1 MTSETKRRLIKKW
14 DARLKREA
22 EPTYEELVRENRAL
36 RQRLE
41 VLQTHCSKLQTNRD
55 VAWTKYYKLRESR
68 G

>member
-14 DARLKREA
+14 EARLNR

-55 VAWTKYYKLRESR
+55 IAWTKYYKLTESR
-68 G
+68 V

>member
-14 DARLKREA
+14 EARLNR

-55 VAWTKYYKLRESR
+55 IAWTKYYKLRESR
-68 G
+68 V